1 MEYKILGKLSDFD
14 DLKTTIERL
23 EYNGYNISN
32 SDIELDDILSSDV
45 IYKNNYLKNE
55 NNEPDLSED
64 FHSVLTKTLNGQYLY
79 IHGRECERVGYD
91 CGCLGRNY
99 KISIIVNNSLNL
111 LIDNLKCSDDD
122 ILLKYKDLKF

>member
-64 FHSVLTKTLNGQYLY
+64 FHSVLIKTLNG
-79 IHGRECERVGYD
+79 
-91 CGCLGRNY
+91 
-99 KISIIVNNSLNL
+99 
-111 LIDNLKCSDDD
+111 
-122 ILLKYKDLKF
+122 